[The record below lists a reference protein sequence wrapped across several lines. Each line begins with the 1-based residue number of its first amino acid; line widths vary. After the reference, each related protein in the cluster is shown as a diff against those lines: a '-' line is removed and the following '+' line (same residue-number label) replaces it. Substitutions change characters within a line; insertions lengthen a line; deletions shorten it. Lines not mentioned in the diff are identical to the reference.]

1 MLLLL
6 LLPLPTPLLASLLL
20 TCFHHNLDRSPVHG
34 LFEACEFPSINQ
46 SLTISAAH
54 TLLSWGVEAIP
65 AQLMFGIPVVVSLLC
80 GQNKLRMPSRSTRA
94 VLGGGGRGLGD
105 QPREIPEAFDSALF
119 GEFVKKMPGEEI
131 VSFSVFSSFFFFCF
145 FRRAVLGLGVW
156 LPRPAAFSSTTT
168 FETSV
173 LE

>member
-1 MLLLL
+1 MLLL

-94 VLGGGGRGLGD
+94 VLWGGGLGD

-131 VSFSVFSSFFFFCF
+131 VSFSFLFFFFFF

-156 LPRPAAFSSTTT
+156 LPRLAAFSSTTT